1 MRMMIHSDKAGELL
15 EPLQRRHPDVEL
27 CLCTDYTSL
36 PQLLR
41 ERQPEVLYTI
51 RFAGTPGFP
60 RAAIIE
66 SPSLRWV
73 SVGGSGTDH
82 IAPWDARRLTV
93 TNAAGVGAATMAQYA
108 IAAAL
113 YFTLGLPDY
122 AAAQRRR
129 SWVPGNVGS
138 LEGRRL
144 LILGLGKTGQAV
156 ARLAKAH
163 GMEVTGVRANPAPT
177 PFVDRVEPP
186 ARLAALLPATDILVV
201 AVPLTAATRGLLDAT
216 AFARLKPGAVLIDVS
231 RGGVVRH
238 SDLVAGLTTGR
249 LRGAALDVFETEPLP
264 AGDPLWAME
273 NVIITPHCTS
283 VWDGWALRS
292 IEMLCDNIDR
302 WKRGERLTNIVDP
315 QRGY

>member
-1 MRMMIHSDKAGELL
+1 MRLLIHSDKAGELL

-27 CLCTDYTSL
+27 CLCTDYASL
-36 PQLLR
+36 PRVLR

-60 RAAIIE
+60 RAAILE

-113 YFTLGLPDY
+113 YFTLGLCDY

-129 SWVPGNVGS
+129 SWAPGNVGS
-138 LEGRRL
+138 LEGRCL

-163 GMEVTGVRANPAPT
+163 GMEVTGVRAHPAPT

-186 ARLAALLPATDILVV
+186 ARLAALLPAADILVV
-201 AVPLTAATRGLLDAT
+201 AVPMTAATRGLLDAT

-231 RGGVVRH
+231 RGGVVRQ
-238 SDLVAGLTTGR
+238 SDLVAALTTGR
-249 LRGAALDVFETEPLP
+249 LKGAALDVFETEPLP
-264 AGDPLWAME
+264 ADNPLWAME

-302 WKRGERLTNIVDP
+302 WKRGEKLTNIVDP
-315 QRGY
+315 LRGY